1 MEAAPPPHE
10 RAMEPKNIL
19 RQLSIRKE
27 DCREEGRVGEFGL
40 LNLPTTCRFLVA
52 SVVQAR
58 RAAFATYSKNRDRER
73 SAKRLAY
80 YERGFAVVCFKFG
93 G

>member
-10 RAMEPKNIL
+10 RAKEPKNVL

-27 DCREEGRVGEFGL
+27 DCREGGGGGEFGL

-52 SVVQAR
+52 SV
-58 RAAFATYSKNRDRER
+58 
-73 SAKRLAY
+73 
-80 YERGFAVVCFKFG
+80 
-93 G
+93 

>member
-27 DCREEGRVGEFGL
+27 DCREGGGAGELRL
-40 LNLPTTCRFLVA
+40 LNLPTTCRILVA

-58 RAAFATYSKNRDRER
+58 RAAFATS
-73 SAKRLAY
+73 
-80 YERGFAVVCFKFG
+80 
-93 G
+93 